1 MKILFLGTSAGWPL
15 PRLGCKCELCSSKDF
30 KDIRTRTSILLN
42 GTLLL
47 DVGPD
52 TYHHLVNIDSKK
64 IKYAAITHEHPDH
77 TSGLWDLGHIYNSKK
92 ITIIINPNTFKKIRN
107 LFFPNEYKIIKVEK
121 NEILKLNGLNLTLLP
136 VKHTKDSSFGILIE
150 SRNKKIFYAPDFKS
164 LPPLT
169 KNKIK
174 NANLLLIDGSE
185 LKIKT
190 PTHISIEEGI
200 KLAKSLK
207 AKKTY
212 FVHLGHRTLPYK
224 ELSTHVQSLGGKNFK
239 LPYDGLE
246 IEV

>member
-30 KDIRTRTSILLN
+30 KDTRTRTSILLN

-107 LFFPNEYKIIKVEK
+107 ARTWKFVE
-121 NEILKLNGLNLTLLP
+121 NFSAVRFVTCL
-136 VKHTKDSSFGILIE
+136 SSFPKRRVG
-150 SRNKKIFYAPDFKS
+150 A
-164 LPPLT
+164 
-169 KNKIK
+169 
-174 NANLLLIDGSE
+174 
-185 LKIKT
+185 
-190 PTHISIEEGI
+190 
-200 KLAKSLK
+200 
-207 AKKTY
+207 
-212 FVHLGHRTLPYK
+212 
-224 ELSTHVQSLGGKNFK
+224 
-239 LPYDGLE
+239 
-246 IEV
+246 